1 MGYSI
6 VLVDDDKV
14 TLRLLEHML
23 EKAGFEIFTASDGSE
38 AWKLI
43 QEKSPHIVISD
54 ILIPQLDGFALTKKI
69 KQDPQ
74 LKNVKVILMSAV
86 YKDQKFRADI
96 REAGAD
102 YFIVKPVD
110 TKDLLVVLKKI
121 LTS

>member
-1 MGYSI
+1 MGYSV

-23 EKAGFEIFTASDGSE
+23 EKAGFEIFTSCDGSK

-110 TKDLLVVLKKI
+110 TKDLLVILKKI